1 MLDTETRTHRTDVT
15 LVGALRE
22 HLLVA
27 ALIVLA
33 FSVGALVLLAS
44 RGESFTAQAVIVL
57 EDPAVVDLLGAGATQ
72 SGDRFVSNQL
82 AVLRSGV
89 VATRA
94 AEIVTADGI
103 EVDPEDIAENAVFL
117 SSRDSDEI
125 TITFESDS
133 EESAI
138 GVIEALIKAYREVLL
153 EQRRAESVRVGERLS
168 SAREVLLGDLAEVD
182 FAIDQ
187 LRSNR
192 RLDQLALISLDRLAA
207 TQAALAEATDPAVI
221 AELESQI
228 ARIGDQIEVLLL
240 AIRVEESDTDLA
252 TLLRTRDQIRAR
264 LDTLAQRSAELEVEA
279 EAGAS
284 GIAFEDSPVLMAGL
298 GGAGRLFTLASGAF
312 LGLLVALGVVYQLAG
327 RRATYM
333 GRFEPNRVTGLRLLG
348 DIPLFTDNIPLPV
361 RDEPRA
367 PGAEAIRF
375 AVGNIQLALDRT
387 GSNTV
392 MFASTGVGEGK
403 STLITNVALAS
414 ARSGG
419 KVLVV
424 DADFGN
430 QHTSYL
436 LLGAIG
442 GKPGLT
448 ELAAGSLRLSEA
460 VMEAD
465 AGMGVTI
472 DVLSRGMLP
481 VVAPE
486 FFASRTL
493 PAMIERIS
501 SAYDL
506 VLIDGPPLLQVAYAN
521 NVARMAKAV
530 VAVIAHG
537 SDISKSQELVEQ
549 LRFMDVELL
558 GYLYNKAPQRPEFL
572 KSGGSM
578 RDVLGDRGLASSSP
592 SRTRGVDGSPDTPTK
607 G

>member
-1 MLDTETRTHRTDVT
+1 M
-15 LVGALRE
+15 
-22 HLLVA
+22 
-27 ALIVLA
+27 
-33 FSVGALVLLAS
+33 SS

-57 EDPAVVDLLGAGATQ
+57 EDPALVDLLGAGATQ

-94 AEIVTADGI
+94 AEIVANEGM

-133 EESAI
+133 EESAV
-138 GVIEALIKAYREVLL
+138 GVIEAVITAYREVLL
-153 EQRRAESVRVGERLS
+153 EQRRAEGVRVSERLS

-182 FAIDQ
+182 LAVDG
-187 LRSNR
+187 LRSSR
-192 RLDQLALISLDRLAA
+192 GLDQLALVSLDRLAQS
-207 TQAALAEATDPAVI
+207 QAALAAATDPAVI
-221 AELESQI
+221 EALEGQV

-240 AIRVEESDTDLA
+240 AIRVEESDRDLA
-252 TLLRTRDQIRAR
+252 SLLRTRDQIQAR

-279 EAGAS
+279 ESGVS
-284 GIAFEDSPVLMAGL
+284 GIAFEDSPVLISGL
-298 GGAGRLFTLASGAF
+298 GGAGRLFTLAAGAF

-327 RRATYM
+327 RRAAYV
-333 GRFEPNRVTGLRLLG
+333 GRFEPNRVTGLQLLG
-348 DIPLFTDNIPLPV
+348 DIPLFSEGVLLPV
-361 RDEPRA
+361 RDDPRA

-419 KVLVV
+419 KVLVI
-424 DADFGN
+424 DAEFGN
-430 QHTSYL
+430 QHTSAL
-436 LLGAIG
+436 LLGATTEG
-442 GKPGLT
+442 PGLT
-448 ELAAGSLRLSEA
+448 ELGAGSLTLGEA
-460 VMEAD
+460 VAEAD

-481 VVAPE
+481 IVAPE
-486 FFASRTL
+486 FFASRAL
-493 PAMIERIS
+493 PAIIERIS
-501 SAYDL
+501 SVYDL
-506 VLIDGPPLLQVAYAN
+506 VLIDGPPLLQVAYSN
-521 NVARMAKAV
+521 NVARMARAV

-537 SDISKSQELVEQ
+537 SSISKSQELVDR

-558 GYLYNKAPQRPEFL
+558 GYLYNKAPLRPEFL
-572 KSGGSM
+572 ESGGSM
-578 RDVLGDRGLASSSP
+578 RDVLGDRGFTGQVVKRNP
-592 SRTRGVDGSPDTPTK
+592 RG
-607 G
+607 